1 MKLKQLIAPT
11 SLPVSLES
19 LKNFL
24 RVLDSEQDEQIVILA
39 KSSIKRAE
47 NITNRQLAGVA
58 TFVLYLDGF
67 APIITLPKSPLIEVE
82 KIEYLDKNKFVQ
94 TLEDENY
101 EIDDKATPAIIKILS
116 IPSSFIGGYNTV
128 GVTFRSGY
136 ESIPSEV
143 EAWIK
148 INVNYDFYQMP
159 ISERSVFIDNALDSL
174 RIVPI

>member
-67 APIITLPKSPLIEVE
+67 DTITLPKSPLIEVE